1 MKRAPVSFIPACAS
15 SSLPSFSFQSTSSA
29 GALSMLNCAIIAG
42 GAKPNCICP
51 SKAME
56 RERNMGGTS
65 ALSEKRMHAAFAA
78 VCVSAA
84 EKNMS
89 GDPCPSLSTR
99 VSGSDASAAFLAAS
113 RPAASTAKG
122 TAFFAAF
129 SAAPKGSIATAG
141 ASLPPYVAASAAGA
155 RPTTTCP
162 YVASASASRPSTS
175 PNASTCGSAPSDERS
190 ASLSSR
196 TKDAAPP
203 PPPRHS
209 AARTSASSLRA
220 RRPSI
225 KLSARRR
232 ELAKT
237 VRQCSAHLRHGRLEL
252 GERSHS
258 IRGVRVVEVDAFV

>member
-15 SSLPSFSFQSTSSA
+15 CSSLPSFSFHSTSSA

-51 SKAME
+51 SNAME
-56 RERNMGGTS
+56 RERKMGGTS
-65 ALSEKRMHAAFAA
+65 ALSEKRRHAALAA

-99 VSGSDASAAFLAAS
+99 LSGSDASAPFLAAS
-113 RPAASTAKG
+113 RPAASAAKG

-141 ASLPPYVAASAAGA
+141 ASLPPYLAASAAGA

-175 PNASTCGSAPSDERS
+175 PKASTCGSAPSDERS
-190 ASLSSR
+190 DSLRSR

-203 PPPRHS
+203 PPPPPRW
-209 AARTSASSLRA
+209 SSLCRRITACARA
-220 RRPSI
+220 NRPAACEPARQQWLAST
-225 KLSARRR
+225 RRR
-232 ELAKT
+232 
-237 VRQCSAHLRHGRLEL
+237 R
-252 GERSHS
+252 
-258 IRGVRVVEVDAFV
+258 